1 MSFPR
6 PDLDDRRFQDLVDE
20 AKRMIPRFLPEWT
33 NHNVSD
39 PGVALI
45 ELFAWMTELTL
56 YRLNRV
62 PDRIYT
68 SFLDLVGISPY
79 PAAAARADVTFAFS
93 TVPDEPVL
101 VPAGSEVSTT
111 GDDPIVF
118 ATTADLLVTQPD
130 RVFAWTAPSDGR
142 GEPDE
147 GRTRDVQQD
156 LILANEVVRVFPSEP
171 VAPGDAFYL
180 GFRESLG
187 GYVLRLDVTAD
198 VEGIGV
204 NPQRPPL
211 VWEVWTADGWLP
223 CRLEGDSTGGLNRNG
238 SIQLAVP
245 SGHLPLTVGSERA
258 HWLRLRLL
266 APGVD
271 GAGYRTSPLI
281 RNISVHAVGGT
292 APAEH
297 AEPFGEEYIGVSSG
311 LPGQSFPVQT
321 APILPRRDGERVELR
336 YGDTV
341 EPWTEVS
348 DFSRS
353 SADDRHVMWDSVSGR
368 VNFGPRIRQPDGSWI
383 QYGAIPPAGAAIW
396 VSSYR
401 RGGGARG
408 NVGPGALNVLRS
420 AVPYVDRVTNA
431 VGATGGIDPETLE
444 NAKLRAPL
452 TLVSGGRAV
461 TAGDHERLA
470 KEASPRVRRTLCVPP
485 TEVGA
490 PSRLLVVPDPARPVD
505 AVTIDDLAL
514 DDLLFSTIRDHLEPR
529 RVIGTSLEI
538 GTPTYLG
545 VSVASMVRVLPGRA
559 PAAVRQRCLDA
570 IATFLS
576 PHLGGPHGDGWPFG
590 LDVTSGAIANLLG
603 EVPGV
608 EQVEEVV
615 VFEADLRNGQRVG
628 GGVDTVRLPE
638 LALPLSFRP
647 QVVVR

>member
-62 PDRIYT
+62 PDRVYT
-68 SFLDLVGISPY
+68 SFLDLVGVSPY
-79 PAAAARADVTFAFS
+79 PAVAARADVTFAFS
-93 TVPDEPVL
+93 TVPDETVL
-101 VPAGSEVSTT
+101 VPAGSEVSTS
-111 GDDPIVF
+111 GEDPIVF
-118 ATTADLLVTQPD
+118 STVADLLVTQPD
-130 RVFAWTAPSDGR
+130 RIFAWTAPSDGR

-147 GRTRDVQQD
+147 GRTIDVQQD
-156 LILANEVVRVFPSEP
+156 LVLANEVVRVFPSDP

-180 GFRESLG
+180 GFRETLG
-187 GYVLRLDVTAD
+187 GYVIRVDVTAD

-204 NPQRPPL
+204 NPTRPPL
-211 VWEVWTADGWLP
+211 VWEVWTADGWLA
-223 CRLEGDSTGGLNRNG
+223 CRLESDSTGGLNRDG

-245 SGHLPLTVGSERA
+245 MGHLPLTVGSERA

-266 APGVD
+266 APGPD

-281 RNISVHAVGGT
+281 RDIEVHAIGGT

-297 AEPFGEEYIGVSSG
+297 AEPYGAEYIGVSSG
-311 LPGQSFPVQT
+311 QPNQTFDVQT
-321 APILPRRDGERVELR
+321 SPVLPRRPDERVELR
-336 YGDTV
+336 IGELV

-353 SADDRHVMWDSVSGR
+353 TSDDHHYTWDSVSGR
-368 VNFGPRIRQPDGSWI
+368 ISFGPRIRQPDGSWV
-383 QYGAIPPAGAAIW
+383 QHGAMPPAGAAVW
-396 VSSYR
+396 VSGYR

-420 AVPYVDRVTNA
+420 AVPYVDRVTNPTP
-431 VGATGGIDPETLE
+431 ATGGIDAETLD

-470 KEASPRVRRTLCVPP
+470 KEASPRVSRSLCAPP
-485 TEVGA
+485 ADAGD
-490 PSRLLVVPDPARPVD
+490 PSRLLVVPDPGRPAD
-505 AVTIDDLAL
+505 AITIDDLAL
-514 DDLLFSTIRDHLEPR
+514 DDDLYTTLRDHLEPR

-545 VSVASMVRVLPGRA
+545 VSVAAMVRVQPGRA

-570 IATFLS
+570 IATYLS
-576 PHLGGPHGDGWPFG
+576 PHLGGPQGDGWPFG

-608 EQVEEVV
+608 EQVEEIVL
-615 VFEADLRNGQRVG
+615 FESDLRNGQRIG
-628 GGVDTVRLPE
+628 GGVDTVRLAD
-638 LALPLSFRP
+638 LSLPLSFRP

>member
-62 PDRIYT
+62 PDRVYT
-68 SFLDLVGISPY
+68 SFLDLVGVSPY
-79 PAAAARADVTFAFS
+79 PAVAARADVTFAFS
-93 TVPDEPVL
+93 TVPDETVL
-101 VPAGSEVSTT
+101 VPAGSEVSTS

-118 ATTADLLVTQPD
+118 STVSDLLVAQPE
-130 RVFAWTAPSDGR
+130 RMFAWTAPSDGR

-147 GRTRDVQQD
+147 GRTSDVQQD
-156 LILANEVVRVFPSEP
+156 LVLANEVVRVFPSDP

-187 GYVLRLDVTAD
+187 GYVIRIDVTAD

-204 NPQRPPL
+204 NPTRPPL
-211 VWEVWTADGWLP
+211 VWEVWTADGWLA
-223 CRLEGDSTGGLNRNG
+223 CRLEFDSTGGLNRDG

-245 SGHLPLTVGSERA
+245 MGHLPLTVGSERA
-258 HWLRLRLL
+258 FWLRLRLL
-266 APGVD
+266 APGPD

-281 RNISVHAVGGT
+281 RDVVVHAIGGT

-297 AEPFGEEYIGVSSG
+297 AEPYGAEYIGISSG
-311 LPGQSFPVQT
+311 QPTQAFDVQT
-321 APILPRRDGERVELR
+321 SPVLPRRDGERVELR
-336 YGDTV
+336 IGEVV
-341 EPWTEVS
+341 EPWTEVT

-353 SADDRHVMWDSVSGR
+353 GPDDRHYTWDSVSGR
-368 VNFGPRIRQPDGSWI
+368 ISFGPRIRQPDGSWT
-383 QYGAIPPAGAAIW
+383 QHGAIPPAGAAVW
-396 VSSYR
+396 VSGYR

-420 AVPYVDRVTNA
+420 AVPYVDRVTNPTP
-431 VGATGGIDPETLE
+431 ATGGIDPETID

-470 KEASPRVRRTLCVPP
+470 KEASPRVSRSLCVPP
-485 TEVGA
+485 TDAGG
-490 PSRLLVVPDPARPVD
+490 PSRLLVVPDPGRPAD
-505 AVTIDDLAL
+505 AITIDDLAL
-514 DDLLFSTIRDHLEPR
+514 DDDLYTTLRDHLEPR

-545 VSVASMVRVLPGRA
+545 VSVAAMVRVQPGRA

-570 IATFLS
+570 IATYLS
-576 PHLGGPHGDGWPFG
+576 PHLGGPQGDGWPFG

-608 EQVEEVV
+608 EQVEEIVL
-615 VFEADLRNGQRVG
+615 FESDLRNGQRIG
-628 GGVDTVRLPE
+628 G
-638 LALPLSFRP
+638 
-647 QVVVR
+647 

>member
-1 MSFPR
+1 VSFPR

-62 PDRIYT
+62 PDRVYT
-68 SFLDLVGISPY
+68 SFLDLVGVSPY
-79 PAAAARADVTFAFS
+79 PAVAARADVTFAFS
-93 TVPDEPVL
+93 TVPDETVL
-101 VPAGSEVSTT
+101 VPAGSEVSTS

-118 ATTADLLVTQPD
+118 STVSDLLVAQPE
-130 RVFAWTAPSDGR
+130 RMFAWTAPSDGR

-147 GRTRDVQQD
+147 GRTSDVQQD
-156 LILANEVVRVFPSEP
+156 LVLANEVVRVFPSDP

-187 GYVLRLDVTAD
+187 GYVIRVDVTAD

-204 NPQRPPL
+204 NPTRPPL
-211 VWEVWTADGWLP
+211 VWEVWTADGWLA
-223 CRLEGDSTGGLNRNG
+223 CRLESDSTGGLNRDG

-245 SGHLPLTVGSERA
+245 MGHLPLTVGSERA
-258 HWLRLRLL
+258 FWLRLRLL
-266 APGVD
+266 APGPD

-281 RNISVHAVGGT
+281 RDVVVHAIGGT

-297 AEPFGEEYIGVSSG
+297 AEPYGAEYIGISSG
-311 LPGQSFPVQT
+311 QPTQAFDVQT
-321 APILPRRDGERVELR
+321 SPVLPRRDGERVELR
-336 YGDTV
+336 IGEVV
-341 EPWTEVS
+341 EPWTEVT

-353 SADDRHVMWDSVSGR
+353 GPDDRHYTWDSVSGR
-368 VNFGPRIRQPDGSWI
+368 ISFGPRIRQPDGSWT
-383 QYGAIPPAGAAIW
+383 QHGAIPPAGAAVW
-396 VSSYR
+396 VSGYR

-420 AVPYVDRVTNA
+420 AVPYVDRVTNPTP
-431 VGATGGIDPETLE
+431 ATGGIDPETLD

-470 KEASPRVRRTLCVPP
+470 KEASPRVSRSLCVPP
-485 TEVGA
+485 TEVGG
-490 PSRLLVVPDPARPVD
+490 PSRLLVVPDPGRPAD
-505 AVTIDDLAL
+505 AITIDDLAL
-514 DDLLFSTIRDHLEPR
+514 DDDLYTTLRDHLEPR

-545 VSVASMVRVLPGRA
+545 VSVAAMVRVQPGRA

-570 IATFLS
+570 IATYLS
-576 PHLGGPHGDGWPFG
+576 PHLGGPQGDGWPFG

-608 EQVEEVV
+608 EQVEEIVL
-615 VFEADLRNGQRVG
+615 FESDLRNGQRIG
-628 GGVDTVRLPE
+628 GGVDTVRLAD
-638 LALPLSFRP
+638 LSLPLSFRP